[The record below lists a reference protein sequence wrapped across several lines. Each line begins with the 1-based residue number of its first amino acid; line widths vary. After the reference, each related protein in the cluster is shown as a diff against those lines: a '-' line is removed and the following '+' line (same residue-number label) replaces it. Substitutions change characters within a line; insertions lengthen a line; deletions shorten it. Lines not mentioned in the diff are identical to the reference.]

1 MILPYCST
9 LERCKKFKTLLQCKF
24 FRICLIFLE
33 FFGFCFTVLNKSI
46 FVDCGNES
54 QWQLFLRHYSKCDA
68 IIRAFYILIL
78 LPSIPFVIYSTL
90 SPYNDL
96 IYKTLHV
103 KHKMSN
109 YIFANKTFSQRVI
122 FQFLPNLCVVYLCYR
137 DICVIA
143 FIQKSR
149 V

>member
-1 MILPYCST
+1 M
-9 LERCKKFKTLLQCKF
+9 
-24 FRICLIFLE
+24 
-33 FFGFCFTVLNKSI
+33 
-46 FVDCGNES
+46 DCGNES
-54 QWQLFLRHYSKCDA
+54 QWQLFLRHYRKCAA

-109 YIFANKTFSQRVI
+109 YIFENKTFSQSYISVSSK
-122 FQFLPNLCVVYLCYR
+122 PLCSISVLQGYMCDCFHAKV
-137 DICVIA
+137 
-143 FIQKSR
+143 KSII
-149 V
+149 